1 MNYSNEVNNISKYN
15 YTRTESD
22 QQLYIFELI
31 LKTITDED
39 KIFRCIKKNTQG
51 SIINSEDNIL
61 FETITKFKLTV
72 LNINNLNN
80 QIIIKKL
87 IDHSINSNT
96 FLTNE
101 IYLELNKTE
110 NNLIELNYN
119 III

>member
-1 MNYSNEVNNISKYN
+1 MNCSNEVNNISKYN

-31 LKTITDED
+31 LKTIYNED
-39 KIFRCIKKNTQG
+39 KIFRCIKKNTRG
-51 SIINSEDNIL
+51 SIINSDNNIL
-61 FETITKFKLTV
+61 FETVAKFKLTV

-96 FLTNE
+96 FLTNDIFLE
-101 IYLELNKTE
+101 INKTDD
-110 NNLIELNYN
+110 NLIELNYN
-119 III
+119 LMI

>member
-1 MNYSNEVNNISKYN
+1 MNYNNEVNTISKYN
-15 YTRTESD
+15 YSRTETD

-39 KIFRCIKKNTQG
+39 KIFRCIKKNNQG
-51 SIINSEDNIL
+51 SILNSDNNIL
-61 FETITKFKLTV
+61 FDTVTKFKLTV

-80 QIIIKKL
+80 QIIIKKV
-87 IDHSINSNT
+87 INHSINSNT

-101 IYLELNKTE
+101 IYLEFNKTN